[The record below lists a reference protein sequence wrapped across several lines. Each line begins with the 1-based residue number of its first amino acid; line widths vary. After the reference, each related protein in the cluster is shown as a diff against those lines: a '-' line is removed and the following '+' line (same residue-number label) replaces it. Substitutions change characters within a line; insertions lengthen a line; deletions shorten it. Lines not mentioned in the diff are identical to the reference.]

1 MHPTLLLTSLRSAVR
16 PMFAGLAVLA
26 LGFTTGCSDS
36 PVAQAAPGDGLQ
48 PSSASFSA
56 LPAPPPAAVRGI
68 DDLLARWTAS
78 WNAMDGQAYGSH
90 YAEDADFVN
99 PLGGVVTGSA
109 AIGATH
115 VFLFSTNGPF
125 RGSRSS
131 YQVRR
136 MVALTGNLAIVD
148 LNVSLSGYAFLPPGL
163 SASPDGVVRTRGR
176 LIVGT
181 VHGEWKILAQQYTS
195 LNAPG
200 F

>member
-1 MHPTLLLTSLRSAVR
+1 M
-16 PMFAGLAVLA
+16 
-26 LGFTTGCSDS
+26 
-36 PVAQAAPGDGLQ
+36 
-48 PSSASFSA
+48 
-56 LPAPPPAAVRGI
+56 
-68 DDLLARWTAS
+68 
-78 WNAMDGQAYGSH
+78 AYGSH

-109 AIGATH
+109 AIGSHPRVSLQHEWA
-115 VFLFSTNGPF
+115 L
-125 RGSRSS
+125 SREAARS
-131 YQVRR
+131 YQIRR

>member
-26 LGFTTGCSDS
+26 LGFTTGCSES

-56 LPAPPPAAVRGI
+56 LPAPPPAAARGI
-68 DDLLARWTAS
+68 HDLLARWSDS
-78 WNAMDGQAYGSH
+78 WNSMDGMAYGSH

-99 PLGGVVTGSA
+99 PLGGIVTGSA
-109 AIGATH
+109 DIGRTH
-115 VFLFSTNGPF
+115 VFLFNGPF
-125 RGSRSS
+125 RGSRSD
-131 YQVRR
+131 YGIRR
-136 MVALTGNLAIVD
+136 MVALTGNLVIVD

>member
-1 MHPTLLLTSLRSAVR
+1 MHSTLIPSSLRSAAR
-16 PMFAGLAVLA
+16 SLFAGLAVLA

-36 PVAQAAPGDGLQ
+36 PVAQTAPGDGLQ
-48 PSSASFSA
+48 ASSASFSA

-68 DDLLARWTAS
+68 DDLLARWSDS
-78 WNAMDGQAYGSH
+78 WNSMDGMAYGSH

-99 PLGGVVTGSA
+99 PLGGIVTGSA

-115 VFLFSTNGPF
+115 VFLFNGPF
-125 RGSRSS
+125 KGSHSN
-131 YQVRR
+131 YQIRR

-195 LNAPG
+195 LGAPG